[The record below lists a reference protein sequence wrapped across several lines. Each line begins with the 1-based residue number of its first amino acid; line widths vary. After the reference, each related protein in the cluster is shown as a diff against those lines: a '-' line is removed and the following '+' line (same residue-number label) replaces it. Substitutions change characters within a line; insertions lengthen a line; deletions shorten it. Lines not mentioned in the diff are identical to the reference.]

1 MLNWDWFSY
10 FALVAVLCWIA
21 GAWSAFKKSSA
32 RMCVYGVRACGVW
45 YIYQLVVAFTGAS
58 SSAYDGRNPFVVFV
72 LFAFCRTDYLHKV
85 EI

>member
-21 GAWSAFKKSSA
+21 GAWSAFKGS
-32 RMCVYGVRACGVW
+32 RLRACVCTVLG
-45 YIYQLVVAFTGAS
+45 LVVFGT
-58 SSAYDGRNPFVVFV
+58 NPLSQFMDQTNPLAEVTHKRR
-72 LFAFCRTDYLHKV
+72 LSAFCRTDYLHKV